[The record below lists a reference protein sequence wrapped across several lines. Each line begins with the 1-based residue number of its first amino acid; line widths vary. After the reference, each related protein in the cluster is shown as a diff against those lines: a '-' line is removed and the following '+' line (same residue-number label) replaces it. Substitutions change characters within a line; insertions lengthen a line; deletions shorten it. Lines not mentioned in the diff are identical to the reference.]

1 MSEHLIDI
9 QHPLNLC
16 RASAGTGKTFTLAAY
31 YVGLL
36 LSGESYRSILAV
48 TFTNNATSEM
58 KERIMGYLFQLKE
71 GKNSMFLDKA
81 KTFMIRR
88 TSDSDQVL
96 RQRAGECFKQ
106 MLLDYDN
113 VHIQTIDS
121 FLLNLQSGLAAVLR
135 MSAGYTPELD
145 TKRVITQAVDQML
158 TTDLSERAKQLLVN
172 YVKANLE
179 EDDKSDIRQA
189 LIGMANDLY
198 NESVQ
203 MLEAEGHILYDA
215 QAIDRYRARLDEA
228 WQQNAERMSLQTL
241 VAQMQV
247 VDSSLTNGKA
257 LNAAIVNL
265 RDSLQSPGAMDKDK
279 RFRGLTDNQL
289 EKIDEGKW
297 NKLPA
302 DMVRLV
308 ADASR
313 SGRQCLNAYNTY
325 QLSKEFT
332 YDLQL
337 MSQLRALI
345 NRNLLEANKTLL
357 ARTADQLCRALKDG
371 DADFILEKA
380 GIRYHHVLLDEFQD
394 TSKLQWQVFDKLLKE
409 LAAGEGNSILVVGDI
424 KQSIY
429 RWRNGDWHT
438 MEQLGEENTYY
449 HAYHNEQFPRLVR
462 NFRSSKQVVDFNLSL
477 FRYIGEHYADFA
489 YYKRS
494 AEKEAQSPNP
504 AEAAQVK
511 KIYDEGF
518 LPEKIDEY
526 YRSNDDAKAGG
537 YVCFRA
543 FVKEGKTGAKPQM
556 LESMFDE
563 IERLLGEGISPEQMM
578 VLVRYNTEVSDIT
591 EQFNLLD
598 HETYPLLSNVHLAT
612 ESSYHLS
619 ESADIKTIMAIL
631 YCLVKKQANS
641 IYEEIIHRS
650 LPDCNIDHLSAQ
662 FPISAPLFET
672 ICDILRLYFCDE
684 NGQYT
689 GSEHAYIDT
698 FLDYARSYVASEGGK
713 IEDFLTY
720 WEDTLHEKSIPMSS
734 VNAIRVMTV
743 HKSKGLEAQTLFVPF
758 CNWEA
763 EVKSSKEPKVW
774 CTAVLPDENGQE
786 IALPIQYGL
795 DMKQSE
801 YRVEFEEERHNLRV
815 DNLNLL
821 YVALTRA
828 RDNMFVFTDCDKQ
841 MNASNSVGQYLLRF
855 EDIQPNE
862 LEDGSSFTERVF
874 GEIVVP
880 EAKAKESE
888 GPFDFIGANQH
899 DSQLWSDGRQV
910 RFVQSKEGQLYTEH
924 GEEAYRL
931 TARMEE
937 GTLCHNIFAHIHTLD
952 ELDHVLDEFESR
964 GEIKDKEQ
972 RETLKA
978 LISSAWEGNETVRG
992 WFTDP
997 WELQLENAI
1006 YEDHNEIRPDRVMI
1020 DKAHSKAIV
1029 LDYKFGIPRREH
1041 KEQVRK
1047 YMQAQRNLGYQH
1059 VEGYLWYAKNK
1070 PGNQLKKVEDDE

>member
-1 MSEHLIDI
+1 
-9 QHPLNLC
+9 
-16 RASAGTGKTFTLAAY
+16 
-31 YVGLL
+31 
-36 LSGESYRSILAV
+36 
-48 TFTNNATSEM
+48 
-58 KERIMGYLFQLKE
+58 
-71 GKNSMFLDKA
+71 
-81 KTFMIRR
+81 
-88 TSDSDQVL
+88 
-96 RQRAGECFKQ
+96 
-106 MLLDYDN
+106 
-113 VHIQTIDS
+113 
-121 FLLNLQSGLAAVLR
+121 
-135 MSAGYTPELD
+135 
-145 TKRVITQAVDQML
+145 
-158 TTDLSERAKQLLVN
+158 
-172 YVKANLE
+172 
-179 EDDKSDIRQA
+179 
-189 LIGMANDLY
+189 
-198 NESVQ
+198 
-203 MLEAEGHILYDA
+203 
-215 QAIDRYRARLDEA
+215 
-228 WQQNAERMSLQTL
+228 
-241 VAQMQV
+241 
-247 VDSSLTNGKA
+247 
-257 LNAAIVNL
+257 
-265 RDSLQSPGAMDKDK
+265 MDKEM
-279 RFRGLTDNQL
+279 RFRGLTDKQL
-289 EKIDEGKW
+289 ESAEGGKW
-297 NKLPA
+297 NKLPV

-308 ADASR
+308 AEASR
-313 SGRQCLNAYNTY
+313 CGKQCLIAYNTY

-337 MSQLRALI
+337 MSELRALI
-345 NRNLLEANKTLL
+345 DRNLLEANKTLL

-394 TSKLQWQVFDKLLKE
+394 TSKLQWKVFDKLLKE

-438 MEQLGEENTYY
+438 MEQLGKENTYY
-449 HAYHNEQFPRLVR
+449 YAYHNEQFPRLVR
-462 NFRSSKQVVDFNLSL
+462 NFRSSRQVVEFNLSL
-477 FRYIGEHYADFA
+477 FRFIGEQYADFA

-494 AEKEAQSPNP
+494 AEKEVQSPSS

-511 KIYDEGF
+511 EIYDEGF
-518 LPEKIDEY
+518 LPEKIEEY

-556 LESMFDE
+556 LASMFDE
-563 IERLLGEGISPEQMM
+563 MERLLSEGITPEQMM

-591 EQFNLLD
+591 ETFNQLD
-598 HETYPLLSNVHLAT
+598 AETYPLLKSVCLAT

-631 YCLVKKQANS
+631 YCLVKRQNNS
-641 IYEEIIHRS
+641 VYEEIIHRS
-650 LPDCNIDHLSAQ
+650 LQNCDIDQLSLQ
-662 FPISAPLFET
+662 FSTEAPLFET
-672 ICDILRLYFCDE
+672 VSDILRLYFCDE
-684 NGQYT
+684 KGRYI

-698 FLDYARSYVASEGGK
+698 FLDFVRSYVASEGGK
-713 IEDFLTY
+713 MEDFLTY
-720 WEDTLHEKSIPMSS
+720 WEDTLQEKSIPMSS
-734 VNAIRVMTV
+734 VNAIRIMSV

-758 CNWEA
+758 CNWES

-774 CTAVLPDENGQE
+774 CNAVLPDENGKE

-795 DMKQSE
+795 DMKQSD
-801 YRVEFEEERHNLRV
+801 YRAGFEEERHNLRV

-828 RDNMFVFTDCDKQ
+828 RDNLFVFTDCDKK
-841 MNASNSVGQYLLRF
+841 MGISNSVGQYLLRY
-855 EDIQPNE
+855 EGIEAGE
-862 LEDGSSFTERVF
+862 LKEGDSYAERVY
-874 GEIVVP
+874 GKIVVP
-880 EAKAKESE
+880 EEKTKEAE
-888 GPFDFIGANQH
+888 NPFDFIGANPS

-931 TARMEE
+931 TARMDE

-972 RETLKA
+972 RETLKS

-1020 DKAHSKAIV
+1020 DKAQSKAIV
-1029 LDYKFGIPRREH
+1029 LDYKFGKERREH

-1070 PGNQLKKVEDDE
+1070 QGDQLKEVKDYE